1 MRVVTIKVNDDINE
15 VAEEMVRLGIARSKN
30 EAFNIMIRKGLN
42 EVKRIVDKRK
52 KVNDLVERW
61 QREGLPIEL
70 PNSNKIIADRE

>member
-15 VAEEMVRLGIARSKN
+15 VAEEMIRLGIARSKN

-52 KVNDLVERW
+52 KVNELVERW